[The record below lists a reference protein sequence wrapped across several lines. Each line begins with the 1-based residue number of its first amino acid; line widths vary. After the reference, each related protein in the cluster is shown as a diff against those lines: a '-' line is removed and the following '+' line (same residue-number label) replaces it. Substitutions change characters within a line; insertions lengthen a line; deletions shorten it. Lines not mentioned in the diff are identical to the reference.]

1 VSFTV
6 FPSVDITDGRCVR
19 LMQGSYGNERV
30 YSDDPVRVALGFCR
44 AGARWLHIVDLD
56 GARDG
61 DQSNREL
68 VLEVVRSAAC
78 PVQAGGGL
86 RTIDD
91 ITEVVAAGAG
101 RAMVGAE
108 ALDDL
113 GALHG
118 LCARFG
124 ERVAALIE
132 ARSGNGSSEKST
144 ATNGIALPDAL
155 QALEDAGVAM
165 IVYVDLDRD
174 GTTSGPNLDELERLA
189 TLTDVPLIAAGG
201 ITSLDDVRAVARLHD
216 MGVRGAVVGR
226 ALYEH
231 KFGIVEAQ
239 HLADEAAAGRDV
251 PPLVE
256 GR

>member
-1 VSFTV
+1 VSFVV
-6 FPSVDITDGRCVR
+6 FPSVDISDGRCVR
-19 LMQGSYGNERV
+19 LMQGRYGSEGV

-61 DQSNREL
+61 RPSNREL

-86 RTIDD
+86 RTVED

-108 ALDDL
+108 ALDDMDHL
-113 GALHG
+113 RG

-124 ERVAALIE
+124 ERIAALVE
-132 ARSGNGSSEKST
+132 ARADDAGQKRT
-144 ATNGIALPDAL
+144 AANGILLDDAL
-155 QALEDAGVAM
+155 LALEAAGVAM
-165 IVYVDLDRD
+165 IVLVDLDLD
-174 GTTSGPNLDELERLA
+174 GTTPRPDLNELERLA
-189 TLTDVPLIAAGG
+189 SLVGIPLIAAGG
-201 ITSLDDVRAVARLHD
+201 LASLEDVRAVARLHD
-216 MGVRGAVVGR
+216 AGVRGAVVGR

-239 HLADEAAAGRDV
+239 HHADEAAAGRAL

-256 GR
+256 GA

>member
-6 FPSVDITDGRCVR
+6 FPSVDISDGRCVR
-19 LMQGSYGNERV
+19 LMHGRYGSERV

-61 DQSNREL
+61 DRSNREL

-86 RTIDD
+86 RSVDD
-91 ITEVVAAGAG
+91 VTEVIAAGAG
-101 RAMVGAE
+101 RAMVGAD
-108 ALDDL
+108 ALDDSD
-113 GALHG
+113 ALFD
-118 LCARFG
+118 LCDRFG
-124 ERVAALIE
+124 ERISALIE
-132 ARSGNGSSEKST
+132 AEGAGSFEEKQT
-144 ATNGIALPDAL
+144 AANGIPVPKALSEFEA
-155 QALEDAGVAM
+155 AGVAM

-174 GTTSGPNLDELERLA
+174 GTTSGPNVGELERIAGA
-189 TLTDVPLIAAGG
+189 TGVPLVAAGG
-201 ITSLDDVRAVARLHD
+201 IASLEDVRAVARLHD
-216 MGVRGAVVGR
+216 AGVRGAVVGR

-239 HLADEAAAGRDV
+239 HQADEAAAGRS
-251 PPLVE
+251 PSPLT
-256 GR
+256 GPQ

>member
-19 LMQGSYGNERV
+19 LMHGSYGSERV
-30 YSDDPVRVALGFCR
+30 YSDDPVRVVLGFCR
-44 AGARWLHIVDLD
+44 AGARWIHIVDLD
-56 GARDG
+56 AARDG

-68 VLEVVRSAAC
+68 VLEVIRSAAC
-78 PVQAGGGL
+78 PVQVGGGL
-86 RTIDD
+86 RGPDD
-91 ITEVVAAGAG
+91 ITEVIAAGAG

-108 ALDDL
+108 ALDDI
-113 GALHG
+113 GALWE

-132 ARSGNGSSEKST
+132 ATSDDGST
-144 ATNGIALPDAL
+144 AKRTTPNGIALPE
-155 QALEDAGVAM
+155 ALEALAGAGVAM

-174 GTTSGPNLDELERLA
+174 GTTSGPNLDELHFLSS
-189 TLTDVPLIAAGG
+189 LTDVPLIAAGG

-216 MGVRGAVVGR
+216 VGVRGAVVGR

-239 HLADEAAAGRDV
+239 LLADEAAAGRDI